1 MKQLLKK
8 SAVLGSIGLLAAAAL
23 TGCSS
28 SGSAAGS
35 GSGGSG
41 SDITV
46 GYSTYT
52 VSNPFFAGML
62 KGLRSG
68 AEKYGFKLVTTNAN
82 SDPAQQVTDI
92 QNLVNQGVDYILL
105 TPADGK
111 AIAPGIAAATSA
123 KIPVISIADSV
134 TPRITSTIN
143 LDNVAAGAEE
153 AKLAVASITKAKGS
167 ATGNIVN
174 IQGASGTPS
183 AEQRSKGF
191 VDEIKKYPDIKVVA
205 TSDGGYDTQ
214 SSNTA
219 MSTILQANPDID
231 AVVCGNDAEAV
242 GVSAAIKS
250 AGKFVP
256 VGQPGHIFVAGIDGS
271 KPSIV
276 NVEKGVQDVSIS
288 QNPIKMSQLAMDYVD
303 TMSKGKKIS
312 NNIVWPYQA
321 ITKANID
328 SADVKKYGVWANEV
342 GS

>member
-8 SAVLGSIGLLAAAAL
+8 SAVLGATALLAAAAL

-28 SGSAAGS
+28 SGSS
-35 GSGGSG
+35 GSS
-41 SDITV
+41 SSNITV

-62 KGLRSG
+62 KGLHAG
-68 AEKYGFKLVTTNAN
+68 AKKYGFKLVTTNAN

-92 QNLVNQGVDYILL
+92 QNLVNQGVNYILL

-134 TPRITSTIN
+134 TPKITSTIN

-153 AKLAVASITKAKGS
+153 AKLAVASITKANGS

-183 AEQRSKGF
+183 AEQRSDGF
-191 VDEIKKYPDIKVVA
+191 VKEIKKYPGIKVVA
-205 TSDGGYDTQ
+205 TADGKYDTQ
-214 SSNTA
+214 TSNTT
-219 MSTILQANPDID
+219 MSTVLQANPKID

-256 VGQPGHIFVAGIDGS
+256 VGQKGHIFVAGIDGS

-276 NVEKGVQDVSIS
+276 NVQNGVQDVSIS
-288 QNPIKMSQLAMDYVD
+288 QNPIKMSQLAMDYVEKL
-303 TMSKGKKIS
+303 SKGKKIS
-312 NNIVWPYQA
+312 NNIVWPYQE
-321 ITKANID
+321 ITKENIN
-328 SADVKKYGVWANEV
+328 SPEVKKYGVWANEV